1 MLLWIIMMGGLSSIG
16 TEEQERF
23 SKLLGELRFT
33 TDIVGT
39 AELPMFLKEDIL
51 WSDFYL
57 DHSFKE
63 LWDAVSVAQEVEAG
77 LGTEQARSPSDKVW
91 EVD

>member
-1 MLLWIIMMGGLSSIG
+1 MLLWIIMMGGLGSIG

-23 SKLLGELRFT
+23 SKLLGELCFI
-33 TDIVGT
+33 TDIVET
-39 AELPMFLKEDIL
+39 AELLPPMFLKEDIL

-63 LWDAVSVAQEVEAG
+63 LWDAVSVAQEV
-77 LGTEQARSPSDKVW
+77 
-91 EVD
+91 

>member
-1 MLLWIIMMGGLSSIG
+1 MLLWIIMTGGLGSIG
-16 TEEQERF
+16 TEEQEWF
-23 SKLLGELRFT
+23 SKLLAELCFA

-39 AELPMFLKEDIL
+39 AELPMFLKEIL

-57 DHSFKE
+57 DHSFRE
-63 LWDAVSVAQEVEAG
+63 FWDAVSVAQEVEAG
-77 LGTEQARSPSDKVW
+77 VGTEQARSPSDKVW

>member
-1 MLLWIIMMGGLSSIG
+1 
-16 TEEQERF
+16 
-23 SKLLGELRFT
+23 
-33 TDIVGT
+33 
-39 AELPMFLKEDIL
+39 MFLKEDIL